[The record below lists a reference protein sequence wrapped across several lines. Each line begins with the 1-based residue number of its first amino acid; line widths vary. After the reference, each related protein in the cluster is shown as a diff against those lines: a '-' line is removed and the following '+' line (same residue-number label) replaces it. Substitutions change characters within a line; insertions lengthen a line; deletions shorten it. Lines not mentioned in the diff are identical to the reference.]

1 MNIETLKLKVE
12 NAKLK
17 VLKCKGTIERHE
29 KQLAKKI
36 QANSEPY
43 EIKWKQ
49 NDIAGAN
56 KKLEKAEQIL
66 NDWQKKLDLELEK
79 ERFLE
84 GNAPKVIKDFLEEWK
99 SNALKWHLKRYEDY
113 QTFKLDLR
121 KEEKDARIECIKIT
135 PEYEKYLNKLDNSS
149 VSNIDLLNVLPRKPM
164 SEYLKAKELDW
175 RSIEK
180 RKSNFAGSNVLRM
193 DGIANENDRLH
204 WITNLLENEKK
215 NKMLDLINRINKEV
229 GEITDASELEVT
241 VKGNLDGVI
250 HGVKG
255 SVEVSTI
262 GAGGFN
268 IQCFHYRT
276 LVKKLK

>member
-1 MNIETLKLKVE
+1 MNIETLKGKVE
-12 NAKLK
+12 SAKLK

-43 EIKWKQ
+43 EIKWKE
-49 NDIAGAN
+49 NDIIGAN
-56 KKLEKAEQIL
+56 KKLEKAQQIL
-66 NDWQKKLDLELEK
+66 NDWQRKLDLELEK

-84 GNAPKVIKDFLEEWK
+84 GNAPKIIKDFLEEWK
-99 SNALKWHLKRYEDY
+99 SNALKWHLKKYEDY
-113 QTFKLDLR
+113 QKFKLHLR
-121 KEEKDARIECIKIT
+121 KEERDARIKCIKVT
-135 PEYEKYLNKLDNSS
+135 LEYERYLDVIDNP
-149 VSNIDLLNVLPRKPM
+149 NADLLNVFPRKPM
-164 SEYLKAKELDW
+164 SNYLKEKELDW

-193 DGIANENDRLH
+193 DSIANEEDRLH

-229 GEITDASELEVT
+229 GEITDASELEIT

-255 SVEVSTI
+255 SVEISTV